1 MNKLTDNEIIKA
13 LECCI
18 DCKCKECPCYKNI
31 EGEMYCTEIDEEEIL
46 DLINRQQ
53 AEIEKLNKARQK
65 QAVFLGEEREQK
77 YELIDKLSKANTEI
91 ERLRAEADMAEG
103 YADALVARAKS
114 EAIKEFAERLKI
126 EAFECDVSFGY
137 GKECYQQAV
146 AVIEIDNLAKEMTEQ
161 SNFTKI
167 EHNSLCETET
177 YKGGV

>member
-1 MNKLTDNEIIKA
+1 MNDNEIIKA
-13 LECCI
+13 LEQLAKSNMGGVWII
-18 DCKCKECPCYKNI
+18 DKA
-31 EGEMYCTEIDEEEIL
+31 L

-114 EAIKEFAERLKI
+114 EAIKGFAERLKI

-146 AVIEIDNLAKEMTEQ
+146 AVIEIDNLVKEMM
-161 SNFTKI
+161 
-167 EHNSLCETET
+167 
-177 YKGGV
+177 GVNENDRA

>member
-1 MNKLTDNEIIKA
+1 MNDNEIVKA
-13 LECCI
+13 LECCAMGSYPA
-18 DCKCKECPCYKNI
+18 CRECPYHDQYINRNCIAKRNDDI
-31 EGEMYCTEIDEEEIL
+31 K

-114 EAIKEFAERLKI
+114 EAIKEFAERFRKELFDEIQKTI
-126 EAFECDVSFGY
+126 WNIDVPLEYEQNKSY
-137 GKECYQQAV
+137 V
-146 AVIEIDNLAKEMTEQ
+146 LARVWSCIKNKLEE
-161 SNFTKI
+161 
-167 EHNSLCETET
+167 LV
-177 YKGGV
+177 GD